1 MTTTLLAAVD
11 LNPFKPQFGLYV
23 WVTLAFLI
31 VFYVLASKVFPKLEE
46 TLAERERRIKGSLEA
61 AEATKAEAEKLLA
74 EYRAQVSQIREEA
87 ARITEEAR
95 ASAEA
100 LRKDLL
106 TKAESE
112 AREVVTKAQ
121 EQLNAERDRVIG
133 ELQRQLATWSAE
145 IAAKIVE
152 REINPETHRDLVDS
166 FIREIQSKETS
177 RS

>member
-1 MTTTLLAAVD
+1 MTLLAVN
-11 LNPFKPQFGLYV
+11 LNPFQPQFGLYV

-31 VFYVLASKVFPKLEE
+31 VFYVLASKVFPRLDE

-106 TKAESE
+106 AKADAE

-152 REINPETHRDLVDS
+152 REINPDTHRDLVEA
-166 FIREIQSKETS
+166 FIRDIQSKETT